1 MSKGWQTKKLGDV
14 CEVIQRGIAPKYTE
28 NGGVCVVNQKCVRDH
43 KINYE
48 LARQHDISLKN
59 VKIDRY
65 IKKGDVLVNST
76 GTGTLGRL
84 AQVRSDPDKPTTVDT
99 HVTIVRPV
107 SGKFYDD
114 FFGYM
119 LIKIEDEIALS
130 GEGASGQTELS
141 RNTLRDNLMVS
152 FPVCTQEQKRIVA
165 ILDQAFAD
173 IEKLRANTERNL
185 KNARELFESYAKK
198 VLFSTAR
205 GWIESTI
212 GKECNLMTGGTPSK
226 TEKKYFD
233 NGTIRWLVS
242 GDVHKGIIEDCE
254 GRITKLGLANSNAKY
269 LPTNSVVIALNGQ
282 GKTRGT
288 VALLKVEATCNQSI
302 VSIFPKESSGIFSEY
317 ILLNLQ
323 SRYNEIRKMTGDSGN
338 DRRGLNMPLIRSIKI
353 SFPSSYEEQQNMIRK
368 LTILKELNN
377 DLVLRYQ
384 EKINYLDQLKK
395 SILQKAFTGQL
406 TKHEVTV

>member
-1 MSKGWQTKKLGDV
+1 MKNNWQTKKLGEV
-14 CEVIQRGIAPKYTE
+14 CRIEKKQNSSFLPYVGLEDIESNTGRFLGTTEVREVKSNTFYFTSSHVLYGRLRPYLNKVFLPEFDGHCSTEIFPIIPNNLLDRKFLFYWLTTNETVDKINSTCTGARMPRANMNEVIDFEI
-28 NGGVCVVNQKCVRDH
+28 
-43 KINYE
+43 
-48 LARQHDISLKN
+48 
-59 VKIDRY
+59 
-65 IKKGDVLVNST
+65 
-76 GTGTLGRL
+76 
-84 AQVRSDPDKPTTVDT
+84 
-99 HVTIVRPV
+99 PV
-107 SGKFYDD
+107 PP
-114 FFGYM
+114 
-119 LIKIEDEIALS
+119 I
-130 GEGASGQTELS
+130 
-141 RNTLRDNLMVS
+141 
-152 FPVCTQEQKRIVA
+152 QEQKRIVA